1 MEWWNERYTREPFA
15 YGKEPNDFLKEFW
28 SLIPMGKVL
37 CLAEGEGRNAV
48 FLAKQGYQVTAVD
61 QSRVGLAK
69 AQTLAAENGVE
80 IKTAASDLKDFV
92 IQPGDWQGIV
102 SIWAHIPRLMRADLH
117 KRSVAGLVSGGLFL
131 LEAYSPQQLGKGTG
145 GPPDL
150 SLLMDLA
157 EVRLELSGLNFV
169 HSLEKDRPVIEG
181 KFHNGMGS
189 VIQIVGK
196 KP

>member
-102 SIWAHIPRLMRADLH
+102 SIWAHIPRLMRDDLH

-169 HSLEKDRPVIEG
+169 HSLEKNRPVIEG